1 VAAQVEAISLDVI
14 GLVNRT
20 VRRDQ
25 ITDPPRDAG
34 LEILL
39 ALLTLGVIG
48 LPNLLRGVRQED
60 VREPFV
66 VRELLLIRDA
76 IE

>member
-1 VAAQVEAISLDVI
+1 MAAQVESISLDVI

-25 ITDPPRDAG
+25 ITDPPRDPG
-34 LEILL
+34 FEVLL
-39 ALLTLGVIG
+39 ALLTLSVIG
-48 LPNLLRGVRQED
+48 LPDLFRGVRQED

-76 IE
+76 VE